1 MAVTSTVEDMAGRVA
16 VAGAALLALLVGAVA
31 EFQPPAAVARD
42 VSPRQSPLD
51 ADYYLVDA
59 SGHWAAP
66 RCIGDGRSGAR
77 VQPVFVYRKGARNR
91 FPDFEKVL
99 RRSLYLST
107 GIVERSSGT
116 QRTVRWVHDATCQ
129 PSIWA
134 VGVPA
139 GKTYDLVSIRRYL
152 TKHQPRFRSPDR
164 VFTLWVDAT
173 TSPYWSGLGG
183 DRWSATWSSSWGF
196 VWADTHEMIHALGA
210 VSGDAPHATGKAH
223 CYDGYDVM
231 CYKDGG
237 PGWRKMVRCAWPGAR
252 YRLDCGDDDYFAVDP
267 TPRSWLARHPGAN
280 VANSRFLA
288 AVAPRA
294 LPSEPPAP
302 TAVVRDTNGVTW
314 QPVPGVRYDVGALDA
329 DGSVQWL
336 AQDLSAGGVA
346 IELPDPRT
354 RVFVRAVNDAG
365 YSARVRATSR

>member
-1 MAVTSTVEDMAGRVA
+1 MGRA
-16 VAGAALLALLVGAVA
+16 TLLALVVA
-31 EFQPPAAVARD
+31 LGMSQAPAAARD
-42 VSPRQSPLD
+42 SSPRQSPLD

-59 SGHWAAP
+59 AGHWAAP

-91 FPDFEKVL
+91 FPDFEPVL

-107 GIVERSSGT
+107 GIVERSSGA
-116 QRTVRWVHDATCQ
+116 QRTVRWAHDAACRPT
-129 PSIWA
+129 IWT

-139 GKTYDLVSIRRYL
+139 AKTFDLVSIRRYL
-152 TKHQPRFRSPDR
+152 TKRQPRFRSPDR
-164 VFTLWVDAT
+164 VFSLWVDST

-210 VSGDAPHATGKAH
+210 VSGAAPHSTGKAH

-231 CYKDGG
+231 CYRDGG
-237 PGWRKMVRCAWPGAR
+237 PGWRKMVRCARPAAR
-252 YRLDCGDDDYFAVDP
+252 YRLDCGDDDYFAIAP
-267 TPRSWLARHPGAN
+267 RPRSWLARNPGAN

-288 AVAPRA
+288 VVNPRD
-294 LPSEPPAP
+294 LPSAPAP
-302 TAVVRDTNGVTW
+302 PTSVVRDEFLVSW
-314 QPVPGVRYDVGALDA
+314 QAAPDVRYDVGALDG
-329 DGSVQWL
+329 DGSVKWL
-336 AQDLSAGGVA
+336 AQDFPGAALA
-346 IELPDPRT
+346 IDGLEPRT

-365 YSARVRATSR
+365 YSPRVRAAFG